1 MLRGS
6 WVDPRDADMAVADWV
21 EEFLSLCRR
30 LAERTQETY
39 RRDLT
44 RFVLP
49 RFGTYRLGH
58 IPASWSS
65 AIAPILFAVDT
76 GMRWSEIIGLR
87 RQKLDLVNRKVRVTE
102 QLVRLEDG
110 RFIRRERKTAAG
122 VRSISISPHIAEMVA
137 EHIEKF
143 TEAGKDA
150 LVFTGSL
157 DGRRFPGL
165 GDAGSG
171 EHRRVDG
178 VHRSSWPV
186 VGHRC

>member
-1 MLRGS
+1 
-6 WVDPRDADMAVADWV
+6 V
-21 EEFLSLCRR
+21 
-30 LAERTQETY
+30 
-39 RRDLT
+39 
-44 RFVLP
+44 
-49 RFGTYRLGH
+49 
-58 IPASWSS
+58 
-65 AIAPILFAVDT
+65 
-76 GMRWSEIIGLR
+76 R

-110 RFIRRERKTAAG
+110 RFIRREPKTAAG
-122 VRSISISPHIAEMVA
+122 VRSISISPQIAELVA